1 MYRAFMILKF
11 VKCVAVAVA
20 VAVLVLRVIILESI
34 SNTVQSF

>member
-20 VAVLVLRVIILESI
+20 VAVVLRVIILESI